1 MCKADRITRK
11 PVNPSPERFHRGPL
25 GRVLERY
32 LENRTLQSRSNY
44 SMVALEQL
52 WARAAAHDPAIGLN
66 LFSSFSRQDW
76 HVLAHA
82 CLYSVDLEE
91 AIRFWARYATLA
103 SDMDTV
109 VLVEDGDCLGVELR
123 IDAPASLVRYVV
135 EHYSVM
141 SLSVLRIG
149 ANIHLVPQRACFA
162 HPRPAY
168 HGQYTQWFGK
178 NVQFDCEHNRLYFT
192 RTSLQVPLQTH
203 HAGMV
208 EVLRQELDRRL
219 SQQHQLSGW
228 AGRVAQGIRQSL
240 IAGQVP
246 NIETQAQE
254 LHQSAR
260 TLRRRLEEEG
270 MTFRFLLD
278 RVRAELE
285 QYLEL
290 QGNSRAQIAT
300 QLGYSDLAAYV
311 HARKRWRTDATFD
324 QSPSVEP

>member
-168 HGQYTQWFGK
+168 HGQYTQWNGRDARTPKRGAVYRCLDHRDRGTGVDEYPSPRPQNNLCICFGK
-178 NVQFDCEHNRLYFT
+178 
-192 RTSLQVPLQTH
+192 
-203 HAGMV
+203 A
-208 EVLRQELDRRL
+208 
-219 SQQHQLSGW
+219 
-228 AGRVAQGIRQSL
+228 L
-240 IAGQVP
+240 I
-246 NIETQAQE
+246 
-254 LHQSAR
+254 H
-260 TLRRRLEEEG
+260 
-270 MTFRFLLD
+270 
-278 RVRAELE
+278 
-285 QYLEL
+285 
-290 QGNSRAQIAT
+290 SR
-300 QLGYSDLAAYV
+300 
-311 HARKRWRTDATFD
+311 
-324 QSPSVEP
+324 

>member
-1 MCKADRITRK
+1 MCKTDRITRK
-11 PVNPSPERFHRGPL
+11 AVNPSPERFHRGPL

-32 LENRTLQSRSNY
+32 LQNRTLQERSNY

-52 WARAAAHDPAIGLN
+52 WAKAAAHDPAIGLH
-66 LFSSFSRQDW
+66 LFSHFSRQDW

-82 CLYSVDLEE
+82 CLFNANLEE
-91 AIRFWARYATLA
+91 AIRFWARYARLA
-103 SDMDTV
+103 SDMDSV
-109 VLVEDGDCLGVELR
+109 VLVEDGGFLGVEIR
-123 IDAPASLVRYVV
+123 IDAPATLARYVV

-149 ANIHLVPQRACFA
+149 TDMALMPVRACFA

-168 HGQYTQWFGK
+168 HAEYRQWFGN
-178 NVQFDCEHNRLYFT
+178 NVQFDCGYNRVFFD
-192 RTSLQVPLQTH
+192 RTSLAVPLQTH
-203 HAGMV
+203 NAGMM
-208 EVLRQELDRRL
+208 EVLCQELDRRL

-240 IAGQVP
+240 IAGQAVTL
-246 NIETQAQE
+246 ELQAQE
-254 LHQSAR
+254 LAQSPR

-270 MTFRFLLD
+270 MTFRELLD

-290 QGNSRAQIAT
+290 QGNSRTQIAA
-300 QLGYSDLAAYV
+300 QLGYNDLAAYV
-311 HARKRWRTDATFD
+311 HARKRWRTEPTRDP
-324 QSPSVEP
+324 SRSVEP